1 MAVALRACNRIGL
14 QFMDTGS
21 HLFRVDQIAAY
32 LDGDLDASASA
43 LFEQHLLEC
52 PPCNSELNAQRL
64 FMRELDATL
73 TLTPDLPVPS
83 NFAQIVAARAASDM
97 SGVRDGIEHRRAF
110 RFCLILALASFTL
123 LGAAASKDVFFSGRT
138 VATQIFGVLG
148 LLWTTLYDVAVGL
161 AVISR
166 VISGALIPESP
177 FAGLAALLLALGI
190 VLLSLL
196 ISSYHKHH
204 EMRLSD

>member
-1 MAVALRACNRIGL
+1 
-14 QFMDTGS
+14 MDPDS
-21 HLFRVDQIAAY
+21 HLSQVEQIAAY
-32 LDGDLDASASA
+32 IDGDLDASACA
-43 LFEQHLLEC
+43 LLEQHLLEC
-52 PPCNSELNAQRL
+52 RLCNSELYAQRL
-64 FMRELDATL
+64 FMSELDATL
-73 TLTPDLPVPS
+73 TLAPDLPVPR

-110 RFCLILALASFTL
+110 RFCLILALASFAL
-123 LGAAASKDVFFSGRT
+123 LGAAASKAVFFSGRT
-138 VATQIFGVLG
+138 VANQIFGIFG

-161 AVISR
+161 TVILR

-177 FAGLAALLLALGI
+177 FTGLAALLLALGI

-204 EMRLSD
+204 EMLLSE